1 MEFAPT
7 FAVCDFFVGADRIRP
22 QSFMVVGHGG
32 FLTHGR
38 IISAPTFA
46 GGIFFVGAN
55 SIRPHFLSF
64 IKEDNM
70 TKAEITAT
78 INEIKRQKR
87 QVEKYSELLAA
98 AETKLKAEMERR
110 SVDLLVVD
118 IYKIT
123 YKETT
128 QNRIDGKALKLDLP
142 EIAERYSKET
152 KYKRL
157 LIT

>member
-1 MEFAPT
+1 
-7 FAVCDFFVGADRIRP
+7 
-22 QSFMVVGHGG
+22 
-32 FLTHGR
+32 
-38 IISAPTFA
+38 
-46 GGIFFVGAN
+46 
-55 SIRPHFLSF
+55 
-64 IKEDNM
+64 M